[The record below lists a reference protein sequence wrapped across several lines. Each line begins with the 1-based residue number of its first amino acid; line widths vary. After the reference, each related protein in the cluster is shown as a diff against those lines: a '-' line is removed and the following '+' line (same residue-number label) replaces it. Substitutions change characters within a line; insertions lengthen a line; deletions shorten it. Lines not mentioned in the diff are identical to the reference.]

1 MLSRIIRAFD
11 YETLTCRNRVAGG
24 RPGWM
29 FARAHGG
36 CLRSFLPTWIFCIA
50 GAILL
55 TLVVRFVLVRA
66 GLDRELGPRIIVYPS
81 MVTLLACAIWL
92 FGFHD

>member
-1 MLSRIIRAFD
+1 MKHLRAATALLAVALAGCSRAPMVDVF
-11 YETLTCRNRVAGG
+11 G
-24 RPGWM
+24 
-29 FARAHGG
+29 
-36 CLRSFLPTWIFCIA
+36 SFLPTWIFCIA